1 MGQIKKFRKK
11 YETPMHPWQRER
23 LIEEKEYV
31 LNYGFK
37 NKKEIWKEIAKLK
50 KARLQSK
57 KIIANKTSEQ
67 ALKEKDQ
74 LLSRLIKFGIL
85 MKDSTIED
93 VLGLK
98 ATNFFERRLQTVIV
112 KKGLARS
119 VKQARQFIVHG
130 HIFIGDQKVS
140 SPSYMV
146 SLADE
151 SKLSFNTNSTLS
163 KEDHPER
170 AVLTK
175 KDEKVLEEIKEKK
188 ESAKKEKKVEVKEE
202 KKESPKE
209 EKKVEVKE
217 EKKESPKEEKK
228 VEVKE
233 EPVKVAEAS
242 E

>member
-50 KARLQSK
+50 KARLQAK

-74 LLSRLIKFGIL
+74 LLARLIKFGLL

-112 KKGLARS
+112 RKGLARS
-119 VKQARQFIVHG
+119 VSQARQFIVHG
-130 HIFIGDQKVS
+130 HILIGDQKVS

-146 SLADE
+146 SLAEE
-151 SKLSFNTNSTLS
+151 SKLSFNANSTLS

-175 KDEKVLEEIKEKK
+175 KDEKVLEEIKEAK
-188 ESAKKEKKVEVKEE
+188 ESPKKEKTS
-202 KKESPKE
+202 KKESPK
-209 EKKVEVKE
+209 KE
-217 EKKESPKEEKK
+217 EAKESPKKEEKI
-228 VEVKE
+228 EAKE
-233 EPVKVAEAS
+233 EPAKVAEAS